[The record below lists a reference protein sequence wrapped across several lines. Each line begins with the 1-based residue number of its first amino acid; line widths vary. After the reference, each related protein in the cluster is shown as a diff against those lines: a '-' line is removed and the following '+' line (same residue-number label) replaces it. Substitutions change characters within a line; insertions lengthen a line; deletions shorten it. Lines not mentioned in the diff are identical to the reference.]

1 MTDRPQQ
8 SYLIWF
14 SQRVGSTVLTQT
26 LEDIGI
32 AGRPREWLNDDS
44 GGLLAKFGA
53 TNALE
58 LRDALWRRGTSANGV
73 FGAKYG
79 MHAAGHRAVTS
90 LLGGV
95 LAEAPDPD
103 GRKAWEAFFPGCRH
117 VLMTRQ

>member
-53 TNALE
+53 TNA
-58 LRDALWRRGTSANGV
+58 
-73 FGAKYG
+73 GAVPDSVEIEV
-79 MHAAGHRAVTS
+79 AVQVTS
-90 LLGGV
+90 RGFSRLQRQGAADGEGCQEGRREGSTDAAPVGRGG
-95 LAEAPDPD
+95 AA
-103 GRKAWEAFFPGCRH
+103 RAA
-117 VLMTRQ
+117 